1 MEVLHWLQK
10 VKKSPLPFG
19 EGRGGG
25 FGKRL
30 VACGP
35 WLVEDS

>member
-10 VKKSPLPFG
+10 VKKSSLPFG

-30 VACGP
+30 LACGLQ
-35 WLVEDS
+35 LVEDP